1 MELLCRY
8 SRKKIEN
15 NIEVRIFKSKNQTN
29 QNVIISRDTVSIFTN
44 QAKQYADL
52 NELHLIGPVLM
63 INGLDT
69 LNCNNMIFW
78 YDRDSIQASGKVKFN
93 FGDSQLNSD
102 SLIYV
107 ETKGYRGYSFQTLGN
122 SNLIDKNYKITADN
136 ILYNDDMQLM
146 NLYSNAMVS
155 SEKNGISGEMINI
168 IFNDSLI
175 KKVDIKNN
183 GYIYNDHYA
192 KVDNSYQLFKDEMYG
207 NNIQVNMID
216 NNLNE
221 VSINGMGQSLYYV
234 TNELNDLMG
243 NNKATGDTINL
254 NYEQGILN
262 FLNIIGDARGEFN
275 PEKNQTK
282 IDTILNYK
290 AESIIYDIK
299 NEQTMLYNDVEIEY
313 QNTKLN
319 SNNVIID
326 WETNFLYAE
335 SDENDSQISSQN
347 QKPII
352 GKNLEFDL
360 IAKKGIITL
369 GETSV
374 GDGIYKSKTI
384 YRQEPNIYH
393 MHKSI
398 YTTCD
403 HDEPHYYFKTPKMKM
418 LQGEKNYSKTFNA
431 IYL

>member
-1 MELLCRY
+1 M
-8 SRKKIEN
+8 S
-15 NIEVRIFKSKNQTN
+15 
-29 QNVIISRDTVSIFTN
+29 
-44 QAKQYADL
+44 
-52 NELHLIGPVLM
+52 
-63 INGLDT
+63 
-69 LNCNNMIFW
+69 
-78 YDRDSIQASGKVKFN
+78 
-93 FGDSQLNSD
+93 
-102 SLIYV
+102 
-107 ETKGYRGYSFQTLGN
+107 N

-175 KKVDIKNN
+175 KKVDIKIMD
-183 GYIYNDHYA
+183 IYNDHYA

-360 IAKKGIITL
+360 IAKKGII
-369 GETSV
+369 
-374 GDGIYKSKTI
+374 
-384 YRQEPNIYH
+384 
-393 MHKSI
+393 
-398 YTTCD
+398 
-403 HDEPHYYFKTPKMKM
+403 YFR
-418 LQGEKNYSKTFNA
+418 
-431 IYL
+431 